1 VYSLTPAGKKAIWGR
16 TDQLIE
22 QVLKQ

>member
-16 TDQLIE
+16 TDHLIE
-22 QVLKQ
+22 QALKQ